1 MFIRKYCPRNEI
13 KQMENELWNLKV
25 KGTNLTT
32 YIQINF
38 SRTHPLCPEMYPKRR
53 PDLWNVTI
61 KGLPL
66 SIKGNI
72 TSSKPVDLHEAIDM
86 AQGLMYQP
94 DKVLMLASY
103 LTAEN
108 VYEQPPLTY
117 ALLLVYNCGKAG
129 HKVKDCRAP
138 PRPTN
143 QRGPGSQ
150 GGQGSDVTCFG
161 CGKKGH
167 YKNKCSNNGNQGGG
181 NQIRGNLQ
189 NHENNQR
196 QNQGNPKVNNQASTS
211 TQGGRRAPGRVYSL
225 CDKAVVKDNNVVNGT
240 FLINNVYASV
250 LFDTGVDRSFVS
262 YAFSK
267 YIDIPPTTLD
277 TNYDVELADEKSLT
291 TNTILR
297 GCTLNLQNHTRI
309 DLIPIELGS
318 FDVIIGMDW
327 MAKHRA
333 EVEEKTEIS
342 ERRIEDVPV
351 VRDFSEVFPEVFPGL
366 PPTRQDLQVVSE
378 PPKGLYTRLNKD
390 QNLFIPPNQ
399 VVMSA
404 NDNFSLHDDEELSLH
419 DDASLAGSVPA
430 SNKGDA
436 PAKPPQIITT
446 NTLSN
451 IKLPVL
457 QKDDYDTWAMEMEHY
472 LEYIDNEV
480 WKVIQNG
487 NSKKRVTKG
496 KDGVYRVLPPTTQE
510 EQVADEKERKA
521 RTLLLM
527 AVPKDHLRRFHGM
540 DDAKEIW
547 AAIKTRFGGNA
558 NSKKMQK
565 AVLKQQFEAFTISSK
580 ESLEKGYDRFQKLL
594 SQLDALGAGVSD
606 EDANHKFLRSLP
618 PAWDSLAMTMRTKKN
633 IDTLSIDDLY
643 NNLSVFEQDIQKTSS
658 SSQTSDNVAF
668 LSQTKA
674 SSSKHKPSHNSGSY
688 STYNTSSSKATPTAT
703 PGLADEVI
711 HSFLATNADDV
722 DLIHEDL
729 DQIDDLDLE
738 EMDINWQIA
747 MTAIKIK
754 KFYKKT
760 GRRPRVDGKMH
771 VAFDKRKVECFNC
784 HNTGHFARECKFKG
798 SKEGSRQEASRG
810 QDFKPVRTEKEA
822 LMTIDEG
829 QINWVEQTTDEE
841 LNHALMAF
849 TVNNEVSMCSK
860 LCLDSY
866 NALQAKYD
874 ELQSEFGDQ
883 EAALTAHKLGIK
895 KLESQLR
902 ASHKQQTSLTE
913 KLNFQAN
920 QIFEKDEKLKKYRRI
935 GMKAVKDKDALQ
947 KIVDSW
953 FASSKNLW
961 KLIDCGMSSTVKIGL
976 GYGIQ
981 SNAEVL
987 GYEEE
992 ISRGIFAF
1000 RETDAGYYDIPLYSR
1015 FKQVE
1020 YKGVPH
1026 PLSGDYTPREQ
1037 EDIDDSLYEYGKYG
1051 PQPQSPSPIESDA
1064 SSTVYSTCQSND
1076 SDGELGVGSDH
1087 SVNDDPIND
1096 HIPIPSIEQVTIATQ
1111 KTQPQVPKPQQ
1122 TVDPSCAQHVKTPRQ
1137 PIRTPVTPSP
1147 IPSYN
1152 RQNWNQRME
1161 RDLGAGYS
1169 FERKPCFVCGSL
1181 SHLIKDC
1188 DYYEKKM
1195 AREAAL
1201 KSKRVVHA
1209 EVRQTTPAWT
1219 NTNRVNKA
1227 NQFTPRPVQLSNIR
1241 PNLSTASNTIKTG
1254 RVNVN
1259 TGHGNV
1265 SSGSVHVNSGTQ
1277 IKSGASRFNT
1287 GKQHVNS
1294 GSMHVNSGTQIK
1306 SGGSRFNTGHGNV
1319 NSGRVHVNTA
1329 RVNRPV
1335 LSNQTSNKTKLS
1347 QVNLKSP
1354 KKCFSKQSSPVN
1366 RPFSRTTAY
1375 KSNKYAV
1382 KGKMGTAVKTSAGCV
1397 WRKAIPLSNTNGGPT
1412 PDSNVHVSRDMAPLS
1427 PCDQRHLWLHFQVV
1441 GYTEEIVHDFEQR
1454 LETIFK
1460 RQMMSRRIGDEM
1472 GLDVAGT
1479 LCFHLGGARRSMPW
1493 RQFILALGLHT
1504 AEEMAE
1510 DGFRAYWLGS
1520 ERVIPDKGDLNHYWV
1535 EISYSRDF
1543 LRGAPCYTYIIDPVR
1558 RLCHRLISYNISG
1571 RGHAPKKVNATN
1583 LFYLCSMDRGAANV
1597 PYLVAQYLF
1606 RHIEGRKSGTRLS
1619 RGHFIGRLAHHFG
1632 LVSDDGLRGLSV
1644 VARNLPLIDIGE
1656 LVKLNICMEIRDN
1669 WAWVALGPERQPDA
1683 AAGALGAIEDAPV
1696 VDEGSQ
1702 VDPTPVQVPQ
1712 PPPPPPAAGRTM
1724 PQRLGRLKDEMQG
1737 LR

>member
-1 MFIRKYCPRNEI
+1 M
-13 KQMENELWNLKV
+13 
-25 KGTNLTT
+25 
-32 YIQINF
+32 
-38 SRTHPLCPEMYPKRR
+38 S
-53 PDLWNVTI
+53 
-61 KGLPL
+61 
-66 SIKGNI
+66 
-72 TSSKPVDLHEAIDM
+72 
-86 AQGLMYQP
+86 QP
-94 DKVLMLASY
+94 
-103 LTAEN
+103 
-108 VYEQPPLTY
+108 
-117 ALLLVYNCGKAG
+117 
-129 HKVKDCRAP
+129 
-138 PRPTN
+138 
-143 QRGPGSQ
+143 
-150 GGQGSDVTCFG
+150 
-161 CGKKGH
+161 
-167 YKNKCSNNGNQGGG
+167 
-181 NQIRGNLQ
+181 
-189 NHENNQR
+189 
-196 QNQGNPKVNNQASTS
+196 
-211 TQGGRRAPGRVYSL
+211 
-225 CDKAVVKDNNVVNGT
+225 
-240 FLINNVYASV
+240 
-250 LFDTGVDRSFVS
+250 
-262 YAFSK
+262 
-267 YIDIPPTTLD
+267 
-277 TNYDVELADEKSLT
+277 
-291 TNTILR
+291 
-297 GCTLNLQNHTRI
+297 
-309 DLIPIELGS
+309 
-318 FDVIIGMDW
+318 
-327 MAKHRA
+327 
-333 EVEEKTEIS
+333 
-342 ERRIEDVPV
+342 
-351 VRDFSEVFPEVFPGL
+351 
-366 PPTRQDLQVVSE
+366 
-378 PPKGLYTRLNKD
+378 
-390 QNLFIPPNQ
+390 
-399 VVMSA
+399 A

-419 DDASLAGSVPA
+419 DDASLDGSVPA
-430 SNKGDA
+430 TNKGDA

-496 KDGVYRVLPPTTQE
+496 KDGVYRVLPPATQE
-510 EQVADEKERKA
+510 EQFADEKERKA

-658 SSQTSDNVAF
+658 SSLTSDNVAF
-668 LSQTKA
+668 LSQAKA
-674 SSSKHKPSHNSGSY
+674 SSSKHKPSHSSGSY
-688 STYNTSSSKATPTAT
+688 SSYTTSSSKATPTAT

-798 SKEGSRQEASRG
+798 SKEGNRQEAGKG
-810 QDFKPVRTEKEA
+810 QNFKPVQIEKEA

-883 EAALTAHKLGIK
+883 EAALTAHKLGLK

-902 ASHKQQTSLTE
+902 ASHKQQTSLNE

-961 KLIDCGMSSTVKIGL
+961 KLIDCGMSSTVKLGL
-976 GYGIQ
+976 GHSIK

-992 ISRGIFAF
+992 ISRGIFVL

-1037 EDIDDSLYEYGKYG
+1037 EDIDDSLYEYGKFG
-1051 PQPQSPSPIESDA
+1051 PQPQSPSPTVSNA
-1064 SSTVYSTCQSND
+1064 SSIVFSICPSND
-1076 SDGELGVGSDH
+1076 SDGELGTVTDN
-1087 SVNDDPIND
+1087 SVHDD
-1096 HIPIPSIEQVTIATQ
+1096 STIATQ
-1111 KTQPQVPKPQQ
+1111 KTQPQVSKPTQ
-1122 TVDPSCAQHVKTPRQ
+1122 TVDPSCAQHVKPPRQ
-1137 PIRTPVTPSP
+1137 PIKTPVTSSP
-1147 IPSYN
+1147 IPSNN
-1152 RQNWNQRME
+1152 RQNWNQRMQ
-1161 RDLGAGYS
+1161 RNLGAGYS

-1201 KSKRVVHA
+1201 KRKRVVYA
-1209 EVRQTTPAWT
+1209 DVRQVPPAWN

-1227 NQFTPRPVQLSNIR
+1227 NQFNPRPVNVR

-1259 TGHGNV
+1259 TGLGNV
-1265 SSGSVHVNSGTQ
+1265 NSGSVHVNAGTQ
-1277 IKSGASRFNT
+1277 VKSGASRFNT

-1294 GSMHVNSGTQIK
+1294 GSVSVNSVTQFK
-1306 SGGSRFNTGHGNV
+1306 SGASRFNTGRQHI
-1319 NSGRVHVNTA
+1319 NSGCVNINTA

-1335 LSNQTSNKTKLS
+1335 S
-1347 QVNLKSP
+1347 
-1354 KKCFSKQSSPVN
+1354 
-1366 RPFSRTTAY
+1366 
-1375 KSNKYAV
+1375 
-1382 KGKMGTAVKTSAGCV
+1382 
-1397 WRKAIPLSNTNGGPT
+1397 
-1412 PDSNVHVSRDMAPLS
+1412 
-1427 PCDQRHLWLHFQVV
+1427 
-1441 GYTEEIVHDFEQR
+1441 
-1454 LETIFK
+1454 
-1460 RQMMSRRIGDEM
+1460 
-1472 GLDVAGT
+1472 
-1479 LCFHLGGARRSMPW
+1479 
-1493 RQFILALGLHT
+1493 
-1504 AEEMAE
+1504 
-1510 DGFRAYWLGS
+1510 
-1520 ERVIPDKGDLNHYWV
+1520 
-1535 EISYSRDF
+1535 
-1543 LRGAPCYTYIIDPVR
+1543 
-1558 RLCHRLISYNISG
+1558 
-1571 RGHAPKKVNATN
+1571 
-1583 LFYLCSMDRGAANV
+1583 
-1597 PYLVAQYLF
+1597 
-1606 RHIEGRKSGTRLS
+1606 
-1619 RGHFIGRLAHHFG
+1619 
-1632 LVSDDGLRGLSV
+1632 
-1644 VARNLPLIDIGE
+1644 
-1656 LVKLNICMEIRDN
+1656 
-1669 WAWVALGPERQPDA
+1669 
-1683 AAGALGAIEDAPV
+1683 
-1696 VDEGSQ
+1696 
-1702 VDPTPVQVPQ
+1702 
-1712 PPPPPPAAGRTM
+1712 
-1724 PQRLGRLKDEMQG
+1724 
-1737 LR
+1737 